1 MFPAVPG
8 KKHGFSAGP
17 LAKFLS
23 PVYLNGK
30 PDGESMRTL
39 FLTLLLLTAAAC
51 SAGTLLL
58 TDSVPVFDRPDQN
71 AKVLR
76 IQPPGPVEFQG
87 EPFTGFSAQHPLATA
102 NTFYALPGGGFLSPE
117 LVSETGVDGKREIVQ
132 VLPQPIVRMLLTVIC
147 AAAIGV
153 LLIGYLRR
161 RKPLPDRPPL
171 NSRQEALIFIA
182 LIVLVRLLLL
192 SDTLLTWQNVF
203 AAAADENGYFETAA
217 DMAAGEFSGPWSFT
231 IGTGLLYLPF
241 LFATGA
247 ECYYDIAIPFSYFSG
262 YVLAPGALVLGF
274 LILRRLGLSNLKAA
288 LPMLAWAAWPF
299 FHFHVELWNQG
310 VFQSIFAT
318 SGGSAWF
325 FYGTLINAGFNAM
338 SDTPSLCA
346 VLGSIALAL
355 YMPPKRRF
363 VLLLGFLFGFSCLL
377 RINNIFFAPLLAW
390 IAAGKFPDALRHPKQ
405 LGLLVPLAAAGFF
418 AAFGIQL
425 WINFHQFGNPMTFGY
440 VLHYPDLADGLRP
453 VNGFTLR
460 TFLEGRNIRFL
471 AGANHAAWTLG
482 ITGMLLLR
490 NAKLR
495 STFALWSVPVIWFFF
510 GYSHTF
516 CDARRFVFGAFPAML
531 AAFAALECWDE
542 ISRRELAVT
551 LLLACAATLLV
562 LPADSGVALLPFG
575 LPQELGPWLHLIPA
589 ALVLCGIRFLL
600 RKNIQAGA
608 LCILLPLLL
617 LFGHPYLYAALLA
630 IILLR
635 VFFSLRAATIP
646 WETSSSVSERA
657 DEESPS
663 GKPDTQSLS
672 RK

>member
-1 MFPAVPG
+1 M
-8 KKHGFSAGP
+8 
-17 LAKFLS
+17 
-23 PVYLNGK
+23 
-30 PDGESMRTL
+30 
-39 FLTLLLLTAAAC
+39 
-51 SAGTLLL
+51 
-58 TDSVPVFDRPDQN
+58 
-71 AKVLR
+71 
-76 IQPPGPVEFQG
+76 
-87 EPFTGFSAQHPLATA
+87 
-102 NTFYALPGGGFLSPE
+102 
-117 LVSETGVDGKREIVQ
+117 
-132 VLPQPIVRMLLTVIC
+132 
-147 AAAIGV
+147 
-153 LLIGYLRR
+153 
-161 RKPLPDRPPL
+161 
-171 NSRQEALIFIA
+171 
-182 LIVLVRLLLL
+182 LVRLLLL

-531 AAFAALECWDE
+531 AAFASLECWDE
-542 ISRRELAVT
+542 ISPRELAVT
-551 LLLACAATLLV
+551 LFLAGAATLLV
-562 LPADSGVALLPFG
+562 LPVGSGIAFLPFG
-575 LPQELGPWLHLIPA
+575 LPQELEPWLYLIPA